1 MGEHSC
7 LYYHS
12 LEDLCSVTASFFQE
26 GIRKN
31 ELCLWIIPEGL
42 GVEAAKMALRETL
55 KDLDKYVET
64 GQLEIREPHKWY
76 TPSGE
81 FDPEETLNAWA
92 QKERQALDLGFSAL
106 CVIGDGSGIPE
117 ADKEKFI
124 AYESSA
130 AKAISQSKIS
140 ALCTYSTEKFS
151 EDEMRILSGH
161 HGATLSNFHGK
172 LAIFK

>member
-1 MGEHSC
+1 
-7 LYYHS
+7 
-12 LEDLCSVTASFFQE
+12 
-26 GIRKN
+26 
-31 ELCLWIIPEGL
+31 
-42 GVEAAKMALRETL
+42 MALRETL

-64 GQLEIREPHKWY
+64 GQLEIREPHEWY

-81 FDPEETLNAWA
+81 FNPEETLNAWA
-92 QKERQALDLGFSAL
+92 QKERQALDRGFSAL
-106 CVIGDGSGIPE
+106 CAIGDGSWIPE

-130 AKAISQSKIS
+130 TKALSQSKIS

-151 EDEMRILSGH
+151 EEEKRIISGH
-161 HGATLSNFHGK
+161 HGATLSNFHGT